1 MSLRTSGETYYD
13 ALLGAAPEQTLVAQP
28 AAQKPATIASSLGLD
43 PNMPHRPYVRFQ
55 PQYPTPEPVGNVVD
69 DMFEGYDAD
78 PVPLGAI
85 FGKKKGGEK
94 KKGGGVMGGLKAAK
108 SKADAAVRKAASG
121 AKGAAAAAV
130 SGGKALAKGATALIS
145 GLSRFDYKLYTEPI
159 SAILAVAKK
168 ANGTDLDEKNNYK
181 AFEGDSSYKA
191 VAKLGKVQEGKMK
204 RTMSQVKNVKGRESK
219 TISQQIVGRNAA
231 CLGFA
236 KVQASEASDGMFG
249 DTIFDPEAPAA
260 VGMPT
265 LVKLGKF
272 DTNDRSG
279 MMPITGLVVEAA
291 DVDKI
296 PGADSGSIS
305 IEMERVEAVNVAASK
320 ITLTKDEFEFDYSLC
335 VHGLYVD
342 GDNKLHT
349 GPKILVPTKAI
360 GDVSAYG
367 IVTETGVGRALAH
380 AIENEKLDLLLL
392 WTSFKL
398 VQGAKGLTKAALAPD
413 QKEAAK
419 ELFGSLDEMSTQ
431 NSFKEMYGDECYG
444 ALNVAQM

>member
-1 MSLRTSGETYYD
+1 M
-13 ALLGAAPEQTLVAQP
+13 Q
-28 AAQKPATIASSLGLD
+28 PATIGSSLGLD
-43 PNMPHRPYVRFQ
+43 PNMPHKPYVRFQ
-55 PQYPTPEPVGNVVD
+55 PQYPTPQPVGNVVD

-78 PVPLGAI
+78 PVPLGAL
-85 FGKKKGGEK
+85 FGKGKG
-94 KKGGGVMGGLKAAK
+94 KGKGSGIVAKAKA
-108 SKADAAVRKAASG
+108 KADAAVRKAASS
-121 AKGAAAAAV
+121 AKQAASAAV

-168 ANGTDLDEKNNYK
+168 ANGTDLSDKNNYK

-219 TISQQIVGRNAA
+219 TISQQIMGRNAA

-236 KVQASEASDGMFG
+236 KVEASTTSDEIFG

-272 DTNDRSG
+272 DTNDRTG

-291 DVDKI
+291 NVDDV
-296 PGADSGSIS
+296 PGAASGSIAV
-305 IEMERVEAVNVAASK
+305 EMERVEAVNVAASK
-320 ITLTKDEFEFDYSLC
+320 ITLSKDEFEFDYSLC

-367 IVTETGVGRALAH
+367 IVTEKGVGRALAH

-398 VQGAKGLTKAALAPD
+398 VQGAKGLTKAALDPA

-444 ALNVAQM
+444 AMNAVTM

>member
-1 MSLRTSGETYYD
+1 VPFR
-13 ALLGAAPEQTLVAQP
+13 
-28 AAQKPATIASSLGLD
+28 
-43 PNMPHRPYVRFQ
+43 
-55 PQYPTPEPVGNVVD
+55 PQYKTPEPVGNVVD

-85 FGKKKGGEK
+85 FGKKKKKDGPKKPSILEK
-94 KKGGGVMGGLKAAK
+94 AK

-145 GLSRFDYKLYTEPI
+145 GLARFDYKLYTEPI

-181 AFEGDSSYKA
+181 AFEGDSAYKA

-236 KVQASEASDGMFG
+236 KVEASQESDEIFG
-249 DTIFDPEAPAA
+249 DTIFDPDEPAGA
-260 VGMPT
+260 GVPT

-272 DTNDRSG
+272 DTNDRPG
-279 MMPITGLVVEAA
+279 MMPITGLVVEVA

-305 IEMERVEAVNVAASK
+305 VDMERVEAVNIAASK

-360 GDVSAYG
+360 SDVSAYG
-367 IVTETGVGRALAH
+367 IVTEKGVGRALAH

-398 VQGAKGLTKAALAPD
+398 VQGAKGLTKAALDPA

-444 ALNVAQM
+444 AMNAVTVM